1 MPIAAQLLVAIL
13 RTDSLL
19 LPQENVGKLRAW
31 PCGVLVQ
38 GQETDNVKWSAVWAL
53 EVADK

>member
-19 LPQENVGKLRAW
+19 LPQENVGKLRAG